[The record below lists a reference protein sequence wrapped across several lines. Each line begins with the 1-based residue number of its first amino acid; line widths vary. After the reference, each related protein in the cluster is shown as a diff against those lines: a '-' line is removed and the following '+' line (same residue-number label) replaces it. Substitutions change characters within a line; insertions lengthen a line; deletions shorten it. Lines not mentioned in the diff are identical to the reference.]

1 MIKILFFVD
10 TTLASGGAEKV
21 LRTLVNNMDQSKFD
35 ITVQTAWP
43 ENAEKY
49 LAPDIRY
56 KSLYKKKNRI
66 TKFLYRIET
75 MLGLTYRLRMK
86 DDYDIEVAYLENGPT
101 KVLASSTN
109 KNAIKIAWVHCDLCQ
124 MVDDP
129 ASLSKKA
136 KKWYSK
142 YNKVVCVAESVKESY
157 VSLFGNIPEAVVL
170 HNTVDSNDIIMKG
183 TEPLPWN
190 VRKRK
195 CTFATVGR
203 FYHPK
208 GYDRL
213 LRVHKRLIDEGF
225 DYDLWILGD
234 GPGRTELERF
244 IQENDLE
251 GSVCLH
257 GFQKNPYS
265 FMTNAD
271 IVVCSSRYEGFSTV
285 VAEAL
290 ILGKPVVT
298 TNCSGMYELLGD
310 SEYGMIIENSEQ
322 GLYEGMKK
330 MLRDP
335 QLLSYYQAQAQHR
348 GQSFHMRSLVGR
360 TEEFFADE
368 LGEIRSQ

>member
-49 LAPDIRY
+49 LAPDIHY

-66 TKFLYRIET
+66 TKFLYRVET

-109 KNAIKIAWVHCDLCQ
+109 KNAIKLAWVHCDLCQ

-129 ASLSKKA
+129 ALLSQKA
-136 KKWYSK
+136 KKWYPK
-142 YNKVVCVAESVKESY
+142 FNKVVCVSESVRKSY
-157 VSLFGNIPEAVVL
+157 ISLFGNMPETVVL
-170 HNTVDSNDIIMKG
+170 YNTVDSDDIIMRGAK
-183 TEPLPWN
+183 PLPERI
-190 VRKRK
+190 VKRKR
-195 CTFATVGR
+195 AVVTVGR
-203 FYHPK
+203 FYYQK

-213 LRVHKRLIDEGF
+213 LRVHKRLVDEGF

-234 GPGRTELERF
+234 GPGRAELEQYIR
-244 IQENDLE
+244 ENSLE
-251 GSVCLH
+251 DSVYLY
-257 GFQKNPYS
+257 GFQNNPYTFIS
-265 FMTNAD
+265 NAD
-271 IVVCSSRYEGFSTV
+271 AVVCSSRYEGFSTV
-285 VAEAL
+285 ITEAL

-298 TNCSGMYELLGD
+298 TDCSGMYELLGD
-310 SEYGMIIENSEQ
+310 SEYGLITENSEQ

-330 MLRDP
+330 MLSDP
-335 QLLSYYQAQAQHR
+335 QLFSHYQAQAQHR
-348 GQSFHMRSLVGR
+348 GQSFRMRSLLER
-360 TEEFFADE
+360 TEAFFVDE
-368 LGEIRSQ
+368 LGAIRSP